1 MVKLS
6 FKQIRILFLLLVL
19 IYVATDQAIAKYN
32 ARSWNNTLN
41 VVIYPING
49 DASDESQR
57 TINAL
62 TEKRFIS
69 IKNFI
74 KQQAEHYNIAI
85 NQPIEIKLAPQINKP
100 PALPAFDSGM
110 ISAIWWS
117 LKMRWWAW
125 YENTYKGDKDIR
137 LFIEYYADE
146 TSASQISVGLEKGMM
161 AFIKNYAKDQYIE
174 RNNVII
180 AHEML
185 HTLGAT
191 DKYDPHNLQPYFPQG
206 YANPELGKT
215 HRQTKCE
222 IMGGR
227 IPLSNTLAV
236 VPKSL
241 SACIIGKVTAKE
253 IGWKVRGNKLD

>member
-6 FKQIRILFLLLVL
+6 FKQIRILFLLSIL

-32 ARSWNNTLN
+32 ARSWSNTLN

-49 DASDESQR
+49 DASDKSQQ

-62 TEKRFIS
+62 TEKRFSS
-69 IKNFI
+69 IKGFI
-74 KQQAEHYNIAI
+74 KQQAKHYDIAI
-85 NQPIEIKLAPQINKP
+85 NQPIEIRLAPQINKP

-110 ISAIWWS
+110 ISAMWWS

-137 LFIEYYADE
+137 LFIEYYANE
-146 TSASQISVGLEKGMM
+146 TSNSQISVGLEKGMM
-161 AFIKNYAKDQYIE
+161 AFIKNYADEQFIE
-174 RNNVII
+174 RNNFII

-191 DKYDPHNLQPYFPQG
+191 DKYDPVTLIPLYPQG
-206 YANPELGKT
+206 YANPSRGRYKK
-215 HRQTKCE
+215 QDKCE
-222 IMGGR
+222 IMAGR
-227 IPLSNTLAV
+227 IPLSDTLAMT
-236 VPKSL
+236 PNSL
-241 SACIIGKVTAKE
+241 NDCMIGNTTAKE
-253 IGWKVRGNKLD
+253 IGWVK